1 MLFKAL
7 ADLVVL
13 IHLLFI
19 AFAVFGAA
27 LAVRWRWVPWI
38 HLPAAAWAAAIEFM
52 GWYCPLTPLEN
63 WLRRAG
69 GEVGYSQGFI
79 ERYIIPIMYPGNL
92 TRELQIVLGCI
103 LVGINLAIYFFVW
116 RQARH
121 AKINLQ

>member
-27 LAVRWRWVPWI
+27 LAVRWRWMPWI
-38 HLPAAAWAAAIEFM
+38 HLPAAAWGAAIEFM

-63 WLRRAG
+63 WLRRASG
-69 GEVGYSQGFI
+69 GMGYSQGFI
-79 ERYIIPIMYPGNL
+79 ERYIIPLMYPGNL
-92 TRELQIVLGCI
+92 TRELQIVLGCVV
-103 LVGINLAIYFFVW
+103 VGVNLAIYFFVW

-121 AKINLQ
+121 PKVNLQ

>member
-19 AFAVFGAA
+19 AFAVLGAA
-27 LAVRWRWVPWI
+27 LAFRWRWVPWV
-38 HLPAAAWAAAIEFM
+38 HLPAAAWGAVIEFM

-63 WLRRAG
+63 SLRRAG
-69 GEVGYSQGFI
+69 GEMGYSQGFI
-79 ERYIIPIMYPGNL
+79 ERYIIPLMYPGDL
-92 TRELQIVLGCI
+92 TRELQIALGCI
-103 LVGINLAIYFFVW
+103 VVGVNLAIYFFVW

-121 AKINLQ
+121 PKVNLQ